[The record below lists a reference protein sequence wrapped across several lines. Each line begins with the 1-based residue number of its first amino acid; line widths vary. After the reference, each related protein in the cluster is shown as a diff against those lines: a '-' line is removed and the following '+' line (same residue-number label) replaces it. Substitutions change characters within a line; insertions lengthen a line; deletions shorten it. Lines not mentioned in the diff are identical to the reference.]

1 VIFVTKNVILLNSAF
16 IKMLLLILKSH
27 FATVPCRDAAI
38 TRLVVNKYR
47 IFNCWFILKMLQ
59 PILNVNP

>member
-1 VIFVTKNVILLNSAF
+1 MVIFVTKNVILLNSAF

-27 FATVPCRDAAI
+27 FTTVPCRDAAI

-47 IFNCWFILKMLQ
+47 IFNCWL
-59 PILNVNP
+59 